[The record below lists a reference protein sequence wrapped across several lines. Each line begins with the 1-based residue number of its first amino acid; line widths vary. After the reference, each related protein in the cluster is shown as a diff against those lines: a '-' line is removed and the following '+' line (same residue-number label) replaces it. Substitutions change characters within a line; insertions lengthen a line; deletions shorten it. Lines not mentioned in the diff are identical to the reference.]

1 MLYNMRKIKY
11 LINLEVEFFFILQFF
26 IKDAQLFE
34 DIFLL
39 LQIQI
44 VNNCT
49 IVLYKTQKFSIA
61 IVDSNK
67 IRENNCSKF
76 YIINI
81 QNYKII
87 VKLF

>member
-1 MLYNMRKIKY
+1 LRNIRKVEY
-11 LINLEVEFFFILQFF
+11 LINSKTKENFILQFF
-26 IKDAQLFE
+26 IKNIQLFKS
-34 DIFLL
+34 IFLL

-49 IVLYKTQKFSIA
+49 IILYKTQKLSIA
-61 IVDSNK
+61 IINSKK
-67 IRENNCSKF
+67 IYKNNCSKF
-76 YIINI
+76 YIINV